1 MNEWT
6 DQDHAAFAVED
17 PLQREVDE
25 ALRTYPLN
33 SAPPT
38 LAPRVMARI
47 RALTPAPR
55 FRLAWIDYAI
65 SLFVTGMGALI
76 FILWQ
81 AIPPLEAV
89 RARMQVSFVLMHI
102 PTGLLWPALLGG
114 VIAMGA
120 ALLAAGIVFARLIE
134 PHVPLRNLG

>member
-6 DQDHAAFAVED
+6 DRDRTAFAVED
-17 PLQREVDE
+17 PLQKEVDE
-25 ALRTYPLN
+25 VLRTYPLTP
-33 SAPPT
+33 APPT
-38 LAPRVMARI
+38 LSPRVMARI
-47 RALTPAPR
+47 RALTPAPS

-65 SLFVTGMGALI
+65 SLFVTGMAALI

-81 AIPPLEAV
+81 SIPPLESM
-89 RARMQVSFVLMHI
+89 RARMQVSFVLMHF
-102 PTGLLWPALLGG
+102 PTDLLWPALLGG

-134 PHVPLRNLG
+134 PHVHLRDLG